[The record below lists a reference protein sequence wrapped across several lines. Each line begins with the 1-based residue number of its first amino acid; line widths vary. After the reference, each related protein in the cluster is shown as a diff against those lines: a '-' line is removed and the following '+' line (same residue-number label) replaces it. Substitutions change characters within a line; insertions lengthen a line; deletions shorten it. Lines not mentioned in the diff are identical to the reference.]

1 MRSGPGPVVRGVI
14 APKTEIR
21 EQGQAP
27 RMNRAE
33 GPASTL
39 SLFEDELPD
48 YRVVR
53 SKRRTLE
60 LRLHPDHSLEVRAP
74 RRIRDEDI
82 RAFVA
87 SRRDWIAR
95 RLRDMPVPAPAPRLA
110 EGAGHLFLGQRL
122 PLQIRPARR
131 KSVHFGDDAI
141 ALHLPEPHTEE
152 RLGRLLED
160 GYRSEARTR
169 LAGWIDLYFPWFR
182 AGGHERPR
190 LRVKKMKTRWGS
202 LSTRGYINLNLAL
215 MKVAPECAEYVVV
228 HELCHLEEAN
238 HGPGFQ
244 RLMDLHL
251 PDWRA
256 RRDRLNQAPLQ

>member
-1 MRSGPGPVVRGVI
+1 M
-14 APKTEIR
+14 IR
-21 EQGQAP
+21 PEVP
-27 RMNRAE
+27 E
-33 GPASTL
+33 KTL
-39 SLFEDELPD
+39 SLFDDELPE

-74 RRIRDEDI
+74 RRIRESDI

-87 SRRDWIAR
+87 SRRDWIER
-95 RLRDMPVPAPAPRLA
+95 RLRDMPVPAPAPRLVD
-110 EGAGHLFLGQRL
+110 GAGHLFLGQRL
-122 PLQIRPARR
+122 PLRILNAGRT
-131 KSVHFGDDAI
+131 SVHFGYEAI
-141 ALHLPEPHTEE
+141 EVRLPEPHTEE
-152 RLGRLLED
+152 RVGRALEE
-160 GYRSEARTR
+160 GYRRQARTR
-169 LAGWIDLYFPWFR
+169 LAGWIDVHFPWFR
-182 AGGHERPR
+182 ERGHERPR

-202 LSTRGYINLNLAL
+202 LSTRGYINLNMAL
-215 MKVAPECAEYVVV
+215 MKVTPECAEYVVV

-238 HGPGFQ
+238 HGLGFQ